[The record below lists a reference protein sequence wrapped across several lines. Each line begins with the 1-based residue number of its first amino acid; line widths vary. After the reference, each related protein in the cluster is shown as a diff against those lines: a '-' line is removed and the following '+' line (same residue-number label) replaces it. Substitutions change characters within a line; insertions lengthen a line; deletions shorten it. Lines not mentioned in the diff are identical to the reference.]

1 MNRTRAVLCALLIA
15 LSVAA
20 VGPAAAQ
27 EDLVTLTVS
36 VETSG
41 GDLVRGATVTATWDG
56 GSTSATTVS
65 NGQALMDVPEGAD
78 VELSVTHDDYV
89 RNFPLAV
96 SDASAGEVSMTVYE
110 KASARVVVEDSA
122 GPVSEATVTLRKGGN
137 DVFEEPT
144 GGAGVV
150 TSGTIEAGT
159 YTVVVRK
166 PGYYVV
172 EQSLDVEGD
181 TETTVTVERGTVTLE
196 VNVTDEHFEP
206 PQPVGGAS
214 VEVAGSGSVVTQPA
228 GIGRISVPVNAWA
241 DISVTKDGYRTTEV
255 SEFIAESDEELELS
269 IQRQPALSVD
279 LLSSRVVIGESVS
292 LSVTDE
298 YGDPVEG
305 ATVRMDGTE
314 VAQTDGSGQAVVQV
328 PSDGNHTVTVQ
339 TDALEA
345 TAYVEGVTA
354 GEVEGDGGTTEAPTE
369 GGAGTTAAPF
379 GQPGFGAGV
388 ALLALVALVVIG
400 LARRRGRS

>member
-1 MNRTRAVLCALLIA
+1 MNRTRAVLCALIVA
-15 LSVAA
+15 LSVVAA
-20 VGPAAAQ
+20 GPAAAQ

-36 VETSG
+36 VETPT
-41 GDLVRGATVTATWDG
+41 GDPVRGATVGASWDG

-78 VELSVTHDDYV
+78 VELGVIHTDYV
-89 RNFPLAV
+89 RNFPVTV
-96 SDASAGEVSMTVYE
+96 SDVDGGEVSMTVYP
-110 KASARVVVEDSA
+110 KASARVLVEDSQ
-122 GPVSEATVTLRKGGN
+122 GPVGDANVVLRKGGR
-137 DVFEEPT
+137 DVFDEAT

-159 YTVVVRK
+159 YTVVVSK
-166 PGYYVV
+166 AGYYVE

-181 TETTVTVERGTVTLE
+181 AETTIEVERGTVTLE
-196 VNVTDEHFEP
+196 VNVTDDHFDSPE
-206 PQPVGGAS
+206 PVGGAA
-214 VEVAGSGSVVTQPA
+214 VDIAGSGSVVTQPT

-241 DISVTKDGYRTTEV
+241 DISVTKDGYRTTQV
-255 SEFIAESDEELELS
+255 SEFVAEGDEELELS
-269 IQRQPALSVD
+269 IQRQPAISVE

-305 ATVRMDGTE
+305 ATIRMDGDAVGE
-314 VAQTDGSGQAVVQV
+314 TDDGGDAVVTV
-328 PSDGNHTVTVQ
+328 PSDGNHTVTVEA
-339 TDALEA
+339 DALEA

-354 GEVEGDGGTTEAPTE
+354 GEAEGDGGATEAPSD

-379 GQPGFGAGV
+379 GQPGFGAAVGALGIVV
-388 ALLALVALVVIG
+388 ALWF
-400 LARRRGRS
+400 ARRR

>member
-1 MNRTRAVLCALLIA
+1 MNRTRAVLCALIVA
-15 LSVAA
+15 LSVVAA
-20 VGPAAAQ
+20 GPAAAQ

-36 VETSG
+36 VETTG
-41 GDLVRGATVTATWDG
+41 GDPVRGATVTATWDG
-56 GSTSATTVS
+56 GSASATTVS

-78 VELSVTHDDYV
+78 VELSVAHADYV

-96 SDASAGEVSMTVYE
+96 SDVSGGEVSMTVYE
-110 KASARVVVEDSA
+110 KASARVLVEDSS
-122 GPVSEATVTLRKGGN
+122 GPVGDATVTLRKGGN

-181 TETTVTVERGTVTLE
+181 AETTIEVERWTVTLE
-196 VNVTDEHFEP
+196 VNVTDDHFES

-214 VEVAGSGSVVTQPA
+214 VDVAGSGSVVTQPT

-241 DISVTKDGYRTTEV
+241 DIEVTKDGYRTTEV
-255 SEFIAESDEELELS
+255 SEFIAEDDEELGLS
-269 IQRQPALSVD
+269 IQRQPAISVE

-298 YGDPVEG
+298 YDDPVEG
-305 ATVRMDGTE
+305 ATVRMDGDAVGE
-314 VAQTDGSGQAVVQV
+314 TDAGGEAVVRV
-328 PSDGNHTVTVQ
+328 PSEGNHTVTVE
-339 TDALEA
+339 ANSLEA

-354 GEVEGDGGTTEAPTE
+354 AEAGEDGAETEAPSD

-388 ALLALVALVVIG
+388 ALLALVVVAAVG
-400 LARRRGRS
+400 LARRRKRS